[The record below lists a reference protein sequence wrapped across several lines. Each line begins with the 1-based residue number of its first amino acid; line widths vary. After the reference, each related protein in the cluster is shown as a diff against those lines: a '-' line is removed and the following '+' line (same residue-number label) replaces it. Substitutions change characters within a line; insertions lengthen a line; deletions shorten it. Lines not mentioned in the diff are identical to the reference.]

1 MEDAGSGLAGQ
12 MKDRLDPY
20 GFEFPADCDPS
31 LEAQRESLYL
41 PVLARRAVKWDKL
54 LRRQRQPGGAARLR
68 KAATVK
74 RYVRKGVPNAHRGDV
89 WMATSG
95 AQANMEAN
103 VGYYARLL
111 AHEKDPVLVDT
122 IATDLN
128 RTFPENVYFQDGAQP
143 SLKESLGRVLA
154 SYGHHNDTVGYCQG
168 MNFLAGYLLIVTR
181 SEEKSFWLMDA
192 LIGRI
197 LPDYY
202 TRDMLGVRVDQEV
215 LGELLATKLPHVA
228 AHVVSHGVP
237 WPLLTARWFLC
248 LYVDVLPVE
257 TVLRV
262 WDSLFYEGSKVL
274 FRVAVTLVRHHQAQV
289 LAASGFP
296 AVVTAFRAMAAGSFA
311 RDCHTFMQRTFVD
324 PGSLP
329 MATITAQRDSIR
341 ARLLQEAES
350 TSLRFES
357 IRLPL

>member
-1 MEDAGSGLAGQ
+1 
-12 MKDRLDPY
+12 
-20 GFEFPADCDPS
+20 
-31 LEAQRESLYL
+31 
-41 PVLARRAVKWDKL
+41 
-54 LRRQRQPGGAARLR
+54 
-68 KAATVK
+68 
-74 RYVRKGVPNAHRGDV
+74 
-89 WMATSG
+89 
-95 AQANMEAN
+95 
-103 VGYYARLL
+103 
-111 AHEKDPVLVDT
+111 
-122 IATDLN
+122 
-128 RTFPENVYFQDGAQP
+128 
-143 SLKESLGRVLA
+143 
-154 SYGHHNDTVGYCQG
+154 

-228 AHVVSHGVP
+228 AHVASHGVP

-289 LAASGFP
+289 LAAAGFP
-296 AVVTAFRAMAAGSFA
+296 AIVAAFRAMAVGSFA

-341 ARLLQEAES
+341 ARLLQEAGGQEGG
-350 TSLRFES
+350 RGG
-357 IRLPL
+357 RAGGGRGGGGGHVGGHGGGGGGGGGDGDGGDGGGGGDDGGGGGGGGGGGDGGGGGGGGDGGGGGGGDGGGGGGNGGGDGGGGGGCD